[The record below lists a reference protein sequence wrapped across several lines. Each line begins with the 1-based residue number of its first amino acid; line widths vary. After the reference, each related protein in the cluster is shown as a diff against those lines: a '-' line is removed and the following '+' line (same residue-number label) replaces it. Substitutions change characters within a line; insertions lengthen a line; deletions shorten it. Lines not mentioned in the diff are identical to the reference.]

1 MVIVVDKI
9 AWIRI
14 ENGLILST
22 LSAGKDVYYLPGG
35 KREPGESDIETLV
48 REVREELSVDIV
60 EETVVSLGTF
70 QAPAHGLAPGSIVQM
85 ACYSADF
92 TGDLKPDHEIAELA
106 WFTYADRERS
116 SPVDQLVFEHLH
128 QAGLLP

>member
-1 MVIVVDKI
+1 MPAARRLEFFVIVVDKV

-48 REVREELSVDIV
+48 REVREELSVD
-60 EETVVSLGTF
+60 VVTDTAVHLGTF
-70 QAPAHGLAPGSIVQM
+70 QAQAHGLAEGSIVQM
-85 ACYSADF
+85 ACY
-92 TGDLKPDHEIAELA
+92 TIM
-106 WFTYADRERS
+106 T
-116 SPVDQLVFEHLH
+116 
-128 QAGLLP
+128 

>member
-1 MVIVVDKI
+1 MIVVDKI

-35 KREPGESDIETLV
+35 KRDPGESDLQTLV
-48 REVREELSVDIV
+48 REVREELSVD
-60 EETVVSLGTF
+60 VVLDTAEHLGTF
-70 QAPAHGLAPGSIVQM
+70 QAQAHGMAPGSIVQM
-85 ACYSADF
+85 ACYTSDY
-92 TGDLKPDHEIAELA
+92 TGDLKPDNEIAELV
-106 WFTYADRERS
+106 WFTYADRWRS

-128 QAGLLP
+128 QAGLLK